1 MDRKWVKPIYF
12 QISDKDQKTIFLDTT
27 IFQATDLTSYAKM
40 ISLWGFFVFVRTFC
54 IGFTRAKKYYVKVI
68 VDDIYNRIIEFKA
81 KDEIIKMNRNYS
93 NVDKRIWTHKYVH
106 DHNACDKNNS
116 GYVNA
121 PFLSTIDCY
130 RKLRKCVDEQL
141 CANVQS
147 LVTKQSILTQNETQ
161 LKRKRP
167 KFFIALDDI
176 LYQV

>member
-1 MDRKWVKPIYF
+1 
-12 QISDKDQKTIFLDTT
+12 
-27 IFQATDLTSYAKM
+27 
-40 ISLWGFFVFVRTFC
+40 
-54 IGFTRAKKYYVKVI
+54 
-68 VDDIYNRIIEFKA
+68 
-81 KDEIIKMNRNYS
+81 MNRNYS

-106 DHNACDKNNS
+106 DHNAYDKNNA

-167 KFFIALDDI
+167 KFLIALDDI
-176 LYQV
+176 LYKV